1 MEEDIALF
9 YYIGK
14 TGVLYDELF
23 DEIKKKLKKT
33 KLTFNIRLKGLVFNI
48 KNNLFYK
55 WIWKKYGT
63 TI

>member
-33 KLTFNIRLKGLVFNI
+33 KLPFNIRLKGLVFNI
-48 KNNLFYK
+48 KNFIITVL
-55 WIWKKYGT
+55 
-63 TI
+63 